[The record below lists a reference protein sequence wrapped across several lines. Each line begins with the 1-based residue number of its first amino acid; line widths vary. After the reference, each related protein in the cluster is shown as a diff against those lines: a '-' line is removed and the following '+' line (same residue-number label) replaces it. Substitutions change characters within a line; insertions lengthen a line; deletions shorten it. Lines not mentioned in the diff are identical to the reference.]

1 MREDINNYGINNPDG
16 FEAQSFEVLGQK
28 YENDNAQYVK
38 EDSLKGQK
46 EIVRVDENYRDNK
59 NIDEN
64 EEKGAASIDLSS
76 STSSTSSASSAS
88 SSSSAMA
95 SASASIGGSVGA
107 LAGVVA
113 ASVAAAVV
121 VVAVFLSNLVISLS
135 LIMADMHQIVLEVEM
150 TGAQEEDFI
159 NPIYA
164 ILTGED
170 DVYQEQVVDPE
181 RSTIIFDNLQ
191 PGTRYKV
198 VVKNDDKVF
207 YESYYFTSTTPAE
220 KGEIVSR
227 MDGNDVYVTV
237 QNAQLKATEYYT
249 LVAKDEQGNIVYQ
262 IEGVEAFNEYH
273 FTMNEPK
280 NLYFYLMVNGKT
292 YAIDSIELPEYDFD
306 NGIWTWENDN
316 LTATV
321 TFEDK
326 KDGEDLILDAEVTK
340 KITEATCDK
349 DGSIVYT
356 AKAIYEGKI
365 FTQKQTI
372 VLESQGHNYEGT
384 YGDDGHITYKC
395 SVCGDTYTDEEQ
407 QP

>member
-1 MREDINNYGINNPDG
+1 MREEINNYGIYNPDG
-16 FEAQSFEVLGQK
+16 LNIKAQDARNQK
-28 YENDNAQYVK
+28 YDNDNPKYIK

-46 EIVRVDENYRDNK
+46 ESTRVEENFKIEKTQEEENK
-59 NIDEN
+59 KAVSADI
-64 EEKGAASIDLSS
+64 SS
-76 STSSTSSASSAS
+76 EAS
-88 SSSSAMA
+88 SSSSAVA
-95 SASASIGGSVGA
+95 SASASVGGSVGA

-121 VVAVFLSNLVISLS
+121 VVAVFLSNLAISLS
-135 LIMADMHQIVLEVEM
+135 LILADMNRLVLEVEM
-150 TGAQEEDFI
+150 TGAQEEDFA

-164 ILTGED
+164 VLTGDD

-181 RSTIIFDNLQ
+181 RLTIIFDNLQ

-198 VVKNDDKVF
+198 TVKNEEKVF
-207 YESYYFTSTTPAE
+207 FESYYFTSTQPAD

-227 MDGNDVYVTV
+227 MDGSDVYVTV
-237 QNAQLKATEYYT
+237 QNAKLKATEHYT
-249 LVAKDEQGNIVYQ
+249 LVAKDAQGNIVYQ
-262 IEGVEAFNEYH
+262 VDGVEAFTEYH
-273 FTMNEPK
+273 FTMNAPK

-292 YAIDSIELPEYDFD
+292 YAIDTIELPEYDFD
-306 NGIWTWENDN
+306 NGIWAWGDDN

-321 TFEDK
+321 TFADK
-326 KDGEDLILDAEVTK
+326 VGGEDLVLDAEITK

-356 AKAIYEGKI
+356 AKAIYEGKT

-372 VLESQGHNYEGT
+372 VLESQGHNYEAT
-384 YGDDGHITYKC
+384 YGDDGHITYEC
-395 SVCGDTYTDEEQ
+395 TICGDTYTDEEQ

>member
-1 MREDINNYGINNPDG
+1 MREEINNYGIYNPDG
-16 FEAQSFEVLGQK
+16 LNIKAQDARNQK
-28 YENDNAQYVK
+28 YDNDNPKYIK

-46 EIVRVDENYRDNK
+46 ESTRVEENFKIEKTQEEENK
-59 NIDEN
+59 KAVSADI
-64 EEKGAASIDLSS
+64 SS
-76 STSSTSSASSAS
+76 EAS
-88 SSSSAMA
+88 SSSSAVA
-95 SASASIGGSVGA
+95 SASASVGGSVGA

-121 VVAVFLSNLVISLS
+121 VVAVFLSNLAISLS
-135 LIMADMHQIVLEVEM
+135 LVLADMNRLVLEVEM
-150 TGAQEEDFI
+150 TGAQEEDFA

-164 ILTGED
+164 VLTGDD

-181 RSTIIFDNLQ
+181 RLTIIFDNLQ

-198 VVKNDDKVF
+198 TVKNEEKVF
-207 YESYYFTSTTPAE
+207 FESYYFTSTQPAD

-227 MDGNDVYVTV
+227 MDGSDVYVTV
-237 QNAQLKATEYYT
+237 QNAKLKATEHYT
-249 LVAKDEQGNIVYQ
+249 LVAKDAQGNIVYQ
-262 IEGVEAFNEYH
+262 VDGVEAFTEYH
-273 FTMNEPK
+273 FTMNAPK

-292 YAIDSIELPEYDFD
+292 YAIDTIELPEYDFD
-306 NGIWTWENDN
+306 NGIWAWGDDN

-321 TFEDK
+321 TFADK
-326 KDGEDLILDAEVTK
+326 VGGEDLVLDAEITK

-356 AKAIYEGKI
+356 AKAIYEGKT

-372 VLESQGHNYEGT
+372 VLESQGHNYEAI
-384 YGDDGHITYKC
+384 YGDDGHITYEC
-395 SVCGDTYTDEEQ
+395 TICGDTYTDEEQ